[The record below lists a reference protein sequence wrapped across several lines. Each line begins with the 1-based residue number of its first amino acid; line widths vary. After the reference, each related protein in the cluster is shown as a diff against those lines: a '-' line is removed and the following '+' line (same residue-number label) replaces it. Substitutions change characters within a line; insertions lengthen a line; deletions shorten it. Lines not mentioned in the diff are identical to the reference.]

1 MNEFLYDDHA
11 SYSVNFDRWYVANC
25 MEREMY
31 KEGKLN
37 FDDAEHTFRKM
48 WGFKQLESAV
58 FINGTKAMN

>member
-1 MNEFLYDDHA
+1 MNEFLYDDYA
-11 SYSVNFDRWYVANC
+11 PYSVNFDRWYVANC

-37 FDDAEHTFRKM
+37 FDDAELTFRKM
-48 WGFKQLESAV
+48 WGFKKLESAV